1 MHSVLFAVLALSG
14 CSLGL
19 EQSEYPSGM
28 HDEPSQPSEAS
39 NENPEGQPSAETE
52 ESIDDD
58 GDGFSESQGDCDDD
72 DPAISPDAQEIEN
85 DGIDQDCDGEDLV
98 NIPQVNYSGMAQYSF
113 SRPQQTSS
121 SYNCRMYFSAEGTP
135 STRPCPGCDFVFD
148 MTITMLSSSTY
159 NQTFT
164 HCHELSTPFTISYA
178 FVTNYENTGEMAM
191 LKYEGGQW
199 VLFGL
204 NNRPAED
211 QFDEV
216 TFDGDNFSYSIG
228 YKDAYFYNPE
238 YDDTGYNTD
247 RWTGSGVITPQ

>member
-1 MHSVLFAVLALSG
+1 MRNMHSVLFAVLALSG

-121 SYNCRMYFSAEGTP
+121 SYNCRM
-135 STRPCPGCDFVFD
+135 
-148 MTITMLSSSTY
+148 
-159 NQTFT
+159 
-164 HCHELSTPFTISYA
+164 
-178 FVTNYENTGEMAM
+178 
-191 LKYEGGQW
+191 
-199 VLFGL
+199 
-204 NNRPAED
+204 
-211 QFDEV
+211 
-216 TFDGDNFSYSIG
+216 
-228 YKDAYFYNPE
+228 
-238 YDDTGYNTD
+238 
-247 RWTGSGVITPQ
+247 

>member
-1 MHSVLFAVLALSG
+1 
-14 CSLGL
+14 
-19 EQSEYPSGM
+19 
-28 HDEPSQPSEAS
+28 
-39 NENPEGQPSAETE
+39 
-52 ESIDDD
+52 
-58 GDGFSESQGDCDDD
+58 
-72 DPAISPDAQEIEN
+72 
-85 DGIDQDCDGEDLV
+85 
-98 NIPQVNYSGMAQYSF
+98 
-113 SRPQQTSS
+113 
-121 SYNCRMYFSAEGTP
+121 MYFSAEGTP

-148 MTITMLSSSTY
+148 MSITMLSTSTY

-178 FVTNYENTGEMAM
+178 FVTNYENTGELAM

-247 RWTGSGVITPQ
+247 RWTGSGVISPQ